1 MDWKK
6 VKQHIATT
14 TVEERNAKRQA
25 ASEKDV
31 EIFEENYGKVA
42 SKIVGDTEKNSYISS
57 AETNANQSALDA
69 LERRRQRAEE
79 YIKQNEKN
87 LENPETAKDA
97 FKDYGESIEN
107 LDKANLAI
115 KDYWGQFGS
124 EEGYND
130 YLNQIKEQERLEY
143 MNIKEARDKK
153 SALEEELEELENL
166 AKEQV
171 GEAGTAAIVAAGIR
185 NRKNSVD
192 ALVDADNLKK
202 RKALEKEISDLAKD
216 IILASRIQQGKYVTK
231 RATEASDFEK
241 FSQEAPEEKKVETIA
256 PHAQNIKREDSAVK
270 YMSEQQRAIYNY
282 YLNKFG
288 KKKAE
293 EYLDII
299 RDDLNQE
306 QAKAIYSGNEDKVLN
321 QLLIQAASG
330 FEQAKSGF
338 QGTARAFLG
347 DESNQPVTTS
357 EYLSQMADEDLADFI
372 KLPSWVTNITG
383 WESVG
388 QIAGDVIKTTTNMIP
403 SIAVGMATGGI
414 GGALAIGASSGGN
427 SYNEA
432 IREGFSIEQARNYAV
447 LTGISETTLSYVLG
461 GIGALGGKAAHKF
474 LGKKLLNI
482 DGALKKVARVIPTNY
497 IAEGAEEYLQEILN
511 PIFRNLIFEEDN
523 EIDLRSP
530 DAIASFILGGLSSV
544 GFSVGETVYAN
555 YDAKQT
561 YKDKE
566 SMDAL
571 IESGLESADDTVAHK
586 LAAIAKEKIE
596 SGKNLSGGEIRKL
609 ENANEE
615 AIAKEQ
621 ERAQEDAGVVVAKNA
636 TVDSAEPKTAS
647 AKADADPR
655 DSILVYK
662 GKTARDVAD
671 IQKIAASFEHATKD
685 TPGQIAALYNKNG
698 KVSAEEFSRGVS
710 EAYRYGASGISIEEM
725 NRNGSFVR
733 SLEDYQRTSAYY
745 LGQNNAEKAIA
756 AQAQEQ
762 QKKVLPGIK
771 GKVVL
776 EGRAAIEVFDDP
788 KQTSVINFID
798 KVLAKASGIEYHVFS
813 SFEKDGKRVYINSRG
828 ETISAPNG
836 FYAPETRQIWI
847 DLHAGSEADGKM
859 LYTLTHEHVHDIKVW
874 SAQHYNKLV
883 KITAEAFSKSGKSF
897 EEAVAVKLEQYR
909 KNHPETDLETARE
922 EVVAETMSGL
932 LQDGK
937 ALAEFSEQ
945 VYKQDRSLWE
955 KIKDWFK
962 DIIGR
967 ITAAYKDVSPESEE
981 ARMLL
986 EQKELFEEAQKV
998 FAEAIVT
1005 AGENYRKASEQS
1017 STGQVNKGDTNA
1029 KFQVRNDDESQQ
1041 NQEILEDQKKYS
1053 GKVFYENSEIF
1064 SWDFLTS
1071 LHNMTVLDMPP
1082 LSETKVNGEI
1092 NQEFVIERGLKNASG
1107 LGKKVGE
1114 NIFEVQNDYS
1124 GRQLQIGRHGINH
1137 SLDANDIKRL
1147 RTNAR
1152 LALIAGD
1159 IVKNAVP
1166 INALKK
1172 ENRQAKGTYAMAC
1185 LLNNGKGFTVAIVTV
1200 NEMQS
1205 KVERIDCIDIVHSIN
1220 GRQQKKTAGLPQGN
1234 PDTDIKSAPAT
1245 AISDIRIANF
1255 LEIVNDTHRSIL
1267 SKDVLKHFE
1276 EERPADGYYSD
1287 RVLFQLREYSPEE
1300 KEQHVADAKNYFGT
1314 TYNWK
1319 EAGYLLPDGRRLDF
1333 SGRHEGAPGGYRTV
1347 DHRDITDALGEDY
1360 GDGDYSGGMVQ
1371 FMSEGNI
1378 RISPESGG
1386 INLSVA
1392 PTKDQYDSLSDFI
1405 SRNRGEVILD
1415 LDDLNG
1421 NTISSTEYPRGTH
1434 ANKVIAD
1441 IKAYFTEGKLPQG
1454 SESATAQ
1461 FRYQERDSA
1470 GNELSKEQA
1479 EYFKDSKVRDENGK
1493 LLVVYHGTRKAD
1505 FTVFNMTANFYTD
1518 SEDVADSYAPN
1529 GEKFRGYLDIKNP
1542 FIIDAEGEKWSRIP
1556 IDSAMKKTLE
1566 KYGSSSF
1573 KEDGRWRSSS
1583 DDIVYAILDG
1593 IDEGEF
1599 DYDGVIVK
1607 NVDDTGG
1614 YWKKSNSNVANDY
1627 IAFNSNQFKN
1637 LDNKIPT
1644 SNPDIRYSIREIVG
1658 ESGKSYGEGVYLD
1671 SEMLSG
1677 LTDSERVEMVKEYV
1691 KELGGKIFSAFDA
1704 NGKEV
1709 SFKVIEGS
1717 KHYRNQ
1723 AGKSVP
1729 ANKEL
1734 AHKFIKNK
1742 TKQEAIA
1749 LIDELVITSKHSN
1762 DVKAAYSH
1770 DWVDNYGK
1778 SDWEYWKTYIQDK
1791 EKTVWE
1797 ATLNVTTTANGE
1809 KILYDIFPIKNV
1821 ERSIESDT
1829 TSTNKNISQLDDY
1842 VKFQERLSV
1851 EDRNRLSVL
1860 GGKKDRLSKEIAILE
1875 KEFGNVIREAY
1886 KQNVEPDEGLSERAE
1901 KLNAKA
1907 SFRLMSEVASVFH
1920 VPKETA
1926 EEFVLPIIA
1935 EMVDKG
1941 PAISE
1946 REGLF
1951 EKLLD
1956 TAYNHTEDYIVDNDP
1971 DGTYK
1976 NLRNYIRRTPL
1987 FVDSGTKADIGDYN
2001 GFRKHNMGSLNLVN
2015 DTGALSLDE
2024 FYDEV
2029 ANIAPEFFSH
2039 SSDGAEQL
2047 YELSGFMKDRG
2058 RTESIGDFMPKE
2070 EFVSWAEDV
2079 LSPEVDKLFDS
2090 AVGTFLSE
2098 ASRKETER
2106 KKAAKVQNAFAA
2118 VSDRITSYDDAIKEA
2133 RAEGV
2138 LAGQM
2143 SQGKAMAKE
2152 MRHKAEAYEKAIAKK
2167 KEQISEVRA
2176 RRDELLE
2183 KARKEKAEAVAKVR
2197 QEARDRLERAIA
2209 DVKAEKNAQIDALR
2223 EKHFEKETAIKEKY
2237 RDSIKKA
2244 TEGRH
2249 RTLLRGKIKRVV
2261 NELNTLLTR
2270 QTKEKHVPLELQ
2282 KPVAEALSIL
2292 NLDDQSYYE
2301 SRIKS
2306 LESQIA
2312 DAKTSEQ
2319 SHILQEELN
2328 KVLDHRQS
2336 FKDKLEG
2343 LRKAYETIEKSADP
2357 YIKLGYDSNI
2367 AAMIDRVGKD
2377 IGDTY
2382 LRDMSMTQLEEV
2394 YDLYKAVLKTVRDAN
2409 KFFADEHGASVVQS
2423 GFNVIDEIE
2432 HGGKTI
2438 DEISRGKLNRKKFYW
2453 NNLKPVYAFKKLGSK
2468 TLEGLFDGVL
2478 KGQGTWAKDI
2488 TEAKTFFERT
2498 ANKYDYKTWNK
2509 KQSFEFT
2516 SNTGK
2521 TFSLNLQQMMSLYAY
2536 SKRDQAYKHLTDG
2549 GFVFDNHETIKR
2561 KGREYVVNTAKAYN
2575 ISAETLQQIIG
2586 KLSSDQM
2593 HFVDEMQKYLS
2604 ETMGEKGNEI
2614 SRAMYDINL
2623 FGESEYFPLKSA
2635 KQFTFDRNEVTSET
2649 KKLVNSGFTKPIQPG
2664 ANNPI
2669 ILTGFMDVWAN
2680 HVNDMSMYHAFV
2692 LPIENFNKVYNFQMG
2707 RSEDYD
2713 SKSVK
2718 STIQSTFTSAANDY
2732 IEQLIKDI
2740 NGGARTDSR
2749 EGTYKKLIGNWKKA
2763 AVFASASV
2771 VIQQP
2776 SAIGRAFAE
2785 INAKYFVMPTKVSS
2799 YNHKKAWEQIKKYAP
2814 VAVIKEMGYFDTDMG
2829 QSTADYIKGDK
2840 TFMDKADDLL
2850 SFAPAVADE
2859 YTWSWIWDAVKRE
2872 TKAKHIDLNVNS
2884 EEFLKIAGER
2894 FTEIIDRTQ
2903 VYDSVLSRSGNMRS
2917 KGLFMQ
2923 MLTAFMA
2930 EPTTS
2935 ANMAY
2940 QAMLEAKAGHKKKA
2954 MAYIGSVGTS
2964 VILNTVLVS
2973 LIYAMRDDDDDERF
2987 EEKYTEAFVKELIDG
3002 INPLT
3007 YIPFIK
3013 DVMSIFQGWDVER
3026 VDMSLIADLYD
3037 NLDKTIGKFKDLA
3050 EGIRDES
3057 LSEEE
3062 IKASFEEILK
3072 EYSLPVLDTLASIV
3086 GVPFKNIRRDIVSIF
3101 STYDTFK
3108 AHEDLPRSDR
3118 FFWDIVHEAAFDQL
3132 PFGQYGMESKDDKLF
3147 DALSSGD
3154 DDYLERLKKGYS
3166 SEDAYSNAIRA
3177 VIKDGFISGEFG
3189 ESQSKTFLMNY
3200 GGKKLDDAEGIIK
3213 SWSFEKKWGF
3223 AWSDRADAY
3232 ATGQISK
3239 TRLEKAVTD
3248 YTGKTGE
3255 DAQKEVDKIVFKSNY
3270 GFDYSDRRNEYFD
3283 GNITRKQLKK
3293 ALMDVDGKTSEE
3305 ADMQIKLYDL
3315 QKEGFTEVTEYAVK
3329 DYYEFCEPAGIPEDV
3344 YFGFFEETK
3353 DIKGDYDSK
3362 GESIPYSKTKKI
3374 MPYINKLPLT
3384 AKQKTAIAKSFG
3396 WADSTIRKYRLW

>member
-1 MDWKK
+1 MGLDDLMKK
-6 VKQHIATT
+6 RGLKSKTP
-14 TVEERNAKRQA
+14 EYL
-25 ASEKDV
+25 D
-31 EIFEENYGKVA
+31 ENSKYHGKVN
-42 SKIVGDTEKNSYISS
+42 VVD
-57 AETNANQSALDA
+57 AEVES
-69 LERRRQRAEE
+69 EAEE
-79 YIKQNEKN
+79 ESAADRARQYKEEDLIGAKDYPKLAKENNEK
-87 LENPETAKDA
+87 
-97 FKDYGESIEN
+97 FQQS
-107 LDKANLAI
+107 
-115 KDYWGQFGS
+115 
-124 EEGYND
+124 YND
-130 YLNQIKEQERLEY
+130 AKEYQSLEY

-241 FSQEAPEEKKVETIA
+241 FSQEAPEKKVETIA

-299 RDDLNQE
+299 RDNLNLE

-321 QLLIQAASG
+321 QFLIQAASG

-388 QIAGDVIKTTTNMIP
+388 QIAGDAIKTTTNMIP
-403 SIAVGMATGGI
+403 SIAAGMATGGI

-432 IREGFSIEQARNYAV
+432 IREGFGIEQARNYAV
-447 LTGISETTLSYVLG
+447 LTGISETTLSYILG
-461 GIGALGGKAAHKF
+461 GIGAFGGKAAHKF

-647 AKADADPR
+647 AKAESTSKG
-655 DSILVYK
+655 SILAYT
-662 GKTARDVAD
+662 GKTAKTVSD
-671 IQKIAASFEHATKD
+671 IAEIAKSFEYAGKD

-698 KVSAEEFSRGVS
+698 KVSAEEFSRGIS
-710 EAYRYGASGISIEEM
+710 EAYRYGARGISIEEM

-788 KQTSVINFID
+788 KQTSVINFVD

-813 SFEKDGKRVYINSRG
+813 SFEKDGKRVYINNKG
-828 ETISAPNG
+828 ETINAPNG
-836 FYAPETRQIWI
+836 WYNPETRQIWI

-945 VYKQDRSLWE
+945 VYKTDRTLWE

-967 ITAAYKDVSPESEE
+967 ITAAYKDVSPDSEE
-981 ARMLL
+981 ARMLM
-986 EQKELFEEAQKV
+986 EQKDLFEQAQKV
-998 FAEAIVT
+998 FAEAVVT
-1005 AGENYRKASEQS
+1005 AGQNYRKASEQS

-1041 NQEILEDQKKYS
+1041 NQEDAVKYDERQKLDDIADRYEKISNFEYLKDKAAHPLLLVMEETPQMLVELMKKDGLADVKSRKILIRKDALYLAIREEGIEKGHYHNLGAETLKQLPDKIKDPDVVLKTDGKTKRRLLLTHVKNGNGEAVISIEFEAPKDFEGKYDHYNIIITVFDLHKNYLKGLFNKHDAVVEYKKEDLMQ
-1053 GKVFYENSEIF
+1053 VNLQLYEWLEIF
-1064 SWDFLTS
+1064 NTRSS
-1071 LHNMTVLDMPP
+1071 
-1082 LSETKVNGEI
+1082 K
-1092 NQEFVIERGLKNASG
+1092 
-1107 LGKKVGE
+1107 E
-1114 NIFEVQNDYS
+1114 NIAQPGED
-1124 GRQLQIGRHGINH
+1124 
-1137 SLDANDIKRL
+1137 
-1147 RTNAR
+1147 
-1152 LALIAGD
+1152 
-1159 IVKNAVP
+1159 VK
-1166 INALKK
+1166 
-1172 ENRQAKGTYAMAC
+1172 Y
-1185 LLNNGKGFTVAIVTV
+1185 
-1200 NEMQS
+1200 
-1205 KVERIDCIDIVHSIN
+1205 
-1220 GRQQKKTAGLPQGN
+1220 
-1234 PDTDIKSAPAT
+1234 
-1245 AISDIRIANF
+1245 
-1255 LEIVNDTHRSIL
+1255 
-1267 SKDVLKHFE
+1267 
-1276 EERPADGYYSD
+1276 
-1287 RVLFQLREYSPEE
+1287 QLREYSPEE

-1371 FMSEGNI
+1371 FMSEENI

-1392 PTKDQYDSLSDFI
+1392 PTKDQYGSLSDFI

-1441 IKAYFTEGKLPQG
+1441 IKAYFAEGKLPQG

-1479 EYFKDSKVRDENGK
+1479 EYFKDSKVRDEDGN
-1493 LLVVYHGTRKAD
+1493 LLVMYHGTPNAG
-1505 FTVFNMTANFYTD
+1505 FT
-1518 SEDVADSYAPN
+1518 
-1529 GEKFRGYLDIKNP
+1529 KFRGGTYFTQNKEYAEVYKNQG
-1542 FIIDAEGEKWSRIP
+1542 AS
-1556 IDSAMKKTLE
+1556 SLSYKKTA
-1566 KYGSSSF
+1566 
-1573 KEDGRWRSSS
+1573 DNP
-1583 DDIVYAILDG
+1583 DVYAVYLNIKKPFDTRNPRERRIFMQEFYGQWGNGSPLADSGLPDWVDG
-1593 IDEGEF
+1593 MDLQEF
-1599 DYDGVIVK
+1599 IEEKGYDYDGLIL
-1607 NVDDTGG
+1607 DEGATGG
-1614 YWKKSNSNVANDY
+1614 YGEEVKSRGLSYVV
-1627 IAFNSNQFKN
+1627 FFPEQVKN
-1637 LDNKIPT
+1637 LDNKTPT
-1644 SNPDIRYSIREIVG
+1644 SNPDIRYSDRDYSYEAIVSKPDMKVTIIDDVVPKNRADVISQAKKNAAKIGKFNTKNGSVSVYVKDVNADVILGTPGLKHGLDRRFKENAAVTLKAGEVLQNSIKINELTPQKEEASESYVLIGAATNKSGELYIVRSVVNRFSNELDSMDVLYAINAKKENQLRSMRPGFQRPVTDSNISIAELLEYVNQYFPDILPEDILKHFGHTARPEGKLG
-1658 ESGKSYGEGVYLD
+1658 ES
-1671 SEMLSG
+1671 
-1677 LTDSERVEMVKEYV
+1677 
-1691 KELGGKIFSAFDA
+1691 
-1704 NGKEV
+1704 
-1709 SFKVIEGS
+1709 
-1717 KHYRNQ
+1717 
-1723 AGKSVP
+1723 
-1729 ANKEL
+1729 
-1734 AHKFIKNK
+1734 
-1742 TKQEAIA
+1742 A
-1749 LIDELVITSKHSN
+1749 L
-1762 DVKAAYSH
+1762 
-1770 DWVDNYGK
+1770 
-1778 SDWEYWKTYIQDK
+1778 
-1791 EKTVWE
+1791 
-1797 ATLNVTTTANGE
+1797 
-1809 KILYDIFPIKNV
+1809 
-1821 ERSIESDT
+1821 
-1829 TSTNKNISQLDDY
+1829 
-1842 VKFQERLSV
+1842 FQERLSV

-1860 GGKKDRLSKEIAILE
+1860 GGKKDRLSKELAVLE

-1946 REGLF
+1946 SEGLF

-2183 KARKEKAEAVAKVR
+2183 KARKEKADAVARVR
-2197 QEARDRLERAIA
+2197 QEARDRLEKTIA

-2223 EKHFEKETAIKEKY
+2223 EKHLGKETAIKEKY

-2343 LRKAYETIEKSADP
+2343 LRKAYEAIEKSADP

-2521 TFSLNLQQMMSLYAY
+2521 TFSINLQQMMSLYAY

-2561 KGREYVVNTAKAYN
+2561 KGKEYVVNTAKAYN

-3050 EGIRDES
+3050 EGIGDGS

-3108 AHEDLPRSDR
+3108 AHEDLPRSDK

-3177 VIKDGFISGEFG
+3177 VIKNGFISGEFG
-3189 ESQSKTFLMNY
+3189 ESQSKTFLINY

-3283 GNITRKQLKK
+3283 GNITKKQLKK